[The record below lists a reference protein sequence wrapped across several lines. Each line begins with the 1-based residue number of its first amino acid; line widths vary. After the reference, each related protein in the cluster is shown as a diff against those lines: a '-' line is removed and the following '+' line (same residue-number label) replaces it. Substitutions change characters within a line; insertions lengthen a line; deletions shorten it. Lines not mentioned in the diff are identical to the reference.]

1 MTPMEK
7 RGEKLAD
14 KELKSASKKKMTNK
28 EFTKFCA
35 EVQAAGVSASAMPKM
50 NPKVDLAS

>member
-1 MTPMEK
+1 MKK
-7 RGEKLAD
+7 RDEKLAE
-14 KELKSASKKKMTNK
+14 KEQKSTAKKMTNK

-50 NPKVDLAS
+50 ADKVDKVSLAS